1 MFGCERTRVKIPELE
16 EPMPDNIDRRV
27 ARTQRAM
34 RAALVGLLR
43 RKAYGDITVQD
54 ILDEADIGRSTFYSH
69 CSGKDQLV
77 RLSFRLL
84 RAELAAAASE
94 ERDDAP
100 ACLLPFAL
108 PVIRHLADHRDL
120 YGAFAGSQAS
130 DLLLG
135 ELRQLVLELARRDL
149 KHLTIAA
156 DVPLDVALQ
165 FVAGAFTALLAWW
178 LDGRGRLAPESLD
191 AMFQQLIRDGLAGRG
206 TLAS

>member
-1 MFGCERTRVKIPELE
+1 
-16 EPMPDNIDRRV
+16 MPDNIDRRV

-34 RAALVGLLR
+34 RAALVGLLG
-43 RKAYGDITVQD
+43 RKAYADITVQD

-84 RAELAAAASE
+84 RAELAEASE

-149 KHLTIAA
+149 KHLTIAV

>member
-1 MFGCERTRVKIPELE
+1 
-16 EPMPDNIDRRV
+16 MPDNIDRRV

-34 RAALVGLLR
+34 RAALVSLLR
-43 RKAYGDITVQD
+43 RKAYADITVQD

-84 RAELAAAASE
+84 RAELAEASE

-135 ELRQLVLELARRDL
+135 ELRQLVLELVRRDL

-191 AMFQQLIRDGLAGRG
+191 AMFQQLIRDGLAGQG
-206 TLAS
+206 MLAS